1 MKATLEYTLPEEAE
15 EHMSAMQGALWKS
28 LVFEYDQAL
37 RSKLKY
43 GNPGDKAAGLQA
55 ARDSLWESIKDA
67 GLSLD

>member
-15 EHMSAMQGALWKS
+15 EHMSAMRGSLWKS

-43 GNPGDKAAGLQA
+43 GNPGDDGPGLQV
-55 ARDSLWESIKDA
+55 ARDLLWDALKDA
-67 GLSLD
+67 DLSLD